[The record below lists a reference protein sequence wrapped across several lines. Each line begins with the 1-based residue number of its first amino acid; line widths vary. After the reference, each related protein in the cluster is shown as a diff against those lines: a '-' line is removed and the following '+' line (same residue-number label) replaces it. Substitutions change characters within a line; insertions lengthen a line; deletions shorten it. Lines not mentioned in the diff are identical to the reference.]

1 MKFAYL
7 TLLDIARSQLPNA
20 ENALLSCC
28 HTTEITEEM
37 IAYVVYYERPA
48 RALEYATQRP
58 GRKKRIALEGW
69 VNFVHHVALTMCLRQ
84 LVIFSA
90 QANLTL
96 STSY

>member
-48 RALEYATQRP
+48 RALEYATQKL

-69 VNFVHHVALTMCLRQ
+69 VNFVHHVA
-84 LVIFSA
+84 
-90 QANLTL
+90 
-96 STSY
+96 